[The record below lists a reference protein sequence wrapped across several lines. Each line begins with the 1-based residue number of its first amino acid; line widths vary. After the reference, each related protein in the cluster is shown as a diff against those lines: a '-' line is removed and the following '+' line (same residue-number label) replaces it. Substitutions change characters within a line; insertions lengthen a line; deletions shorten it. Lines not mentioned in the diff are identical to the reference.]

1 MSRHNASSH
10 SSRNSNSRQRV
21 SQKAAAMRGSN
32 GYPQRGIY
40 DNLSNQSTSGGHGQ
54 MIINMKTTV
63 TTSGG
68 QHNGLVVHSAI
79 QSASPSTSQSSWM
92 SPYSESPSRRLEEG
106 FDLTR
111 STTSLH
117 RQSPLPIQMVP
128 STSRETLISVGR
140 EGPSKRENGHHLA
153 PLPKPPSPPPS
164 PIYSFKGRDSPPDEF
179 IQPTKLV
186 LNVFRPKHHEPAWQ
200 TPISRSQVNIEPS
213 SGGIQLSKRNALLN
227 DAVTTTT
234 TVEVFRAPLDGDT
247 SMISLTPA
255 PFGGAPLLVRA
266 HGAPYEQW
274 NDRKVQTMMTD
285 EDRRDLRKEVQWK
298 ERLIEESDR
307 RYRDNGSEFYD
318 EIQDPPQYIHHDYRP
333 KQVFQ
338 PVTHPIIMTGS
349 RDDLRSQPPPYPA
362 PLSPLYIVPDR
373 HRSVANSVS
382 PGQWSRRSNGYVE
395 RDERRRD
402 ERRDEPRDEYH
413 RRENELN
420 QNRERYHHRRSKS
433 STRDDASVSQRSLRH
448 RSMSP
453 ASRRSFATTLGGSQE
468 EILMERVIDELE
480 MISSPLADSEDSL
493 ISEMSTRNDV
503 ARASWLEYRGIRRRI
518 EDGNESDFEEDGD
531 SDIYGPPPI
540 PERDY
545 SRLRSYRKNGEEFSM
560 RRSKSYEK
568 PGRSQTPEKRWSRNA
583 RSLVDK
589 SKKSN
594 AIYATP
600 NRKKKMTSKAS
611 VEPPII
617 EEFSEEMPRYVRPL
631 RSEEPNK
638 DEVKEEEK
646 EELSVNLV
654 PVIDMSTEIEFSSK
668 VDRQIGKLQR
678 EDSLTSLLKRQLSSK
693 MTQVK
698 IRDELPEYVEPKDP
712 IIKELQEFLKIEP
725 KSSDENSQ
733 NSTSTSIEKERK
745 EEEEPAEQ
753 EKPVQADEH
762 RLIVRGW
769 QELLKSSSSSS
780 SSSCTSSTTV

>member
-468 EILMERVIDELE
+468 FVIPAHSPIGSTLMLASSDPNEL
-480 MISSPLADSEDSL
+480 
-493 ISEMSTRNDV
+493 
-503 ARASWLEYRGIRRRI
+503 
-518 EDGNESDFEEDGD
+518 
-531 SDIYGPPPI
+531 
-540 PERDY
+540 
-545 SRLRSYRKNGEEFSM
+545 
-560 RRSKSYEK
+560 
-568 PGRSQTPEKRWSRNA
+568 PGRPASAKSQEIFALYQTRDAMNRI
-583 RSLVDK
+583 VD
-589 SKKSN
+589 
-594 AIYATP
+594 
-600 NRKKKMTSKAS
+600 
-611 VEPPII
+611 
-617 EEFSEEMPRYVRPL
+617 
-631 RSEEPNK
+631 
-638 DEVKEEEK
+638 
-646 EELSVNLV
+646 
-654 PVIDMSTEIEFSSK
+654 
-668 VDRQIGKLQR
+668 
-678 EDSLTSLLKRQLSSK
+678 QL
-693 MTQVK
+693 
-698 IRDELPEYVEPKDP
+698 
-712 IIKELQEFLKIEP
+712 
-725 KSSDENSQ
+725 
-733 NSTSTSIEKERK
+733 
-745 EEEEPAEQ
+745 
-753 EKPVQADEH
+753 
-762 RLIVRGW
+762 
-769 QELLKSSSSSS
+769 
-780 SSSCTSSTTV
+780 